1 VPATTSSCSTWG
13 ASGDT
18 VLDFGGNGAAAGD
31 ALQFV
36 GNDAGA
42 TFTNIDT
49 TRWQVNYNGSA
60 SHDAITFSNG
70 AAIDASD
77 FLFG

>member
-1 VPATTSSCSTWG
+1 MP
-13 ASGDT
+13 
-18 VLDFGGNGAAAGD
+18 L
-31 ALQFV
+31 
-36 GNDAGA
+36 
-42 TFTNIDT
+42 
-49 TRWQVNYNGSA
+49 YNGSA